1 MIPEIKCRIS
11 IDGYI
16 EYYTQK
22 YSVSHPV
29 SQAFL
34 LSAIS
39 CDPKMVSSSTQQ
51 QYPRTIGTKNV
62 TFSVDK
68 QCFS

>member
-1 MIPEIKCRIS
+1 MIPEIKCRIFT
-11 IDGYI
+11 DGYI

-29 SQAFL
+29 RHAFL
-34 LSAIS
+34 LSAIAGE
-39 CDPKMVSSSTQQ
+39 PKMVSSSTQQ
-51 QYPRTIGTKNV
+51 RYPRTIGSKNV